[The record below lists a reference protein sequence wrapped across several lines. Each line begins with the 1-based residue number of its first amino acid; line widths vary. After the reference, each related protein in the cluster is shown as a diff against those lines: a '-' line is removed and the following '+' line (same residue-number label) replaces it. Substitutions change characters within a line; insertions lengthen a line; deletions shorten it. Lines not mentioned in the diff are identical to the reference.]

1 MISVNS
7 SGLLAKNPGKLVA
20 AVGMRDLIIVDTP
33 DAILICA
40 KTQAQGVRLVI
51 EELKKRGKS
60 GLL

>member
-1 MISVNS
+1 LISVNS